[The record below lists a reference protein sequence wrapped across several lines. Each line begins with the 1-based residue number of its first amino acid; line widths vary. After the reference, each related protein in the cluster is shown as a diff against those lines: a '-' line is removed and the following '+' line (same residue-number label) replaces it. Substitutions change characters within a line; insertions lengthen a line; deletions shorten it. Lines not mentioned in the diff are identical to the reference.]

1 LCSSSKALLAR
12 LSMAEE
18 WPELAYGTRAAE
30 MLATLSGMGRLIVV
44 GVAEGYL
51 IVTPEVIAQALMPD
65 GRPQLA
71 TLEQQFGKGVQAGDF
86 LEGCAEA
93 LPSLLV
99 DDKTIEASVRIHS
112 TKALNKEIARVLTR
126 SFVWKGV
133 RVTASADGAS
143 GYQDEAT
150 SIGFQR
156 SQGRWTLPLTCS
168 RQSNTQGGWMGVDPP
183 GS

>member
-1 LCSSSKALLAR
+1 MQWSIPLGAVEQEGKRDHGRTVRNFLK
-12 LSMAEE
+12 EE
-18 WPELAYGTRAAE
+18 WPELAYGTRAAK

-51 IVTPEVIAQALMPD
+51 IVTPEVIDRALMPD
-65 GRPQLA
+65 GLPQLA
-71 TLEQQFGKGVQAGDF
+71 TLEQQFGNGVQAGDF

-112 TKALNKEIARVLTR
+112 TKALNKEIAQFLTR

-150 SIGFQR
+150 LTQ
-156 SQGRWTLPLTCS
+156 QLMNLNWLPAVTGK
-168 RQSNTQGGWMGVDPP
+168 GGPFH
-183 GS
+183 